1 MTEAEALELLNSK
14 KKKKKNEEAAA
25 AAAELTPS
33 PRSNPALRVALQTYP
48 D

>member
-14 KKKKKNEEAAA
+14 KEAA

-33 PRSNPALRVALQTYP
+33 PRSNPALRVALQT
-48 D
+48 